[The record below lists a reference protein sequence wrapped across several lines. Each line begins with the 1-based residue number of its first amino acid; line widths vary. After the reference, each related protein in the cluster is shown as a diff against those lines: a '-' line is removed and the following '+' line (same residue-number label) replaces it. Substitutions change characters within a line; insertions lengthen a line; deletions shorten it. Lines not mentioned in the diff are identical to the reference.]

1 MDYNYSFIAVP
12 IRYKGHDAVIR
23 KAERVLN
30 EFKVVWELIE
40 TEVYTILKFCL
51 DHIIKDFR
59 PNVQK
64 VIYGADTSYLSKD
77 QPGYV
82 IQVGLDVKMYVK
94 NLAGTTR
101 LKRWEDSIVKSLA

>member
-1 MDYNYSFIAVP
+1 MDYDYSFIAVP
-12 IRYKGHDAVIR
+12 IKYKGHDAVLR
-23 KAERVLN
+23 KAERVLK
-30 EFKVVWELIE
+30 EFSITWEQTK
-40 TEVYTILKFCL
+40 TEAYTVLKFCL
-51 DHIIKDFR
+51 DCVIKDFR

-82 IQVGLDVKMYVK
+82 IQVGQDVNMYVK

-101 LKRWEDSIVKSLA
+101 LKQWEENIIKSLA